1 MYNGA
6 DAHYTGKLKYTC
18 CAVLNILSMWRQI
31 LLPCT
36 TDVRYLHHWWYTL
49 NMGYPWHAMSTIV
62 ASLPWHA
69 VYSICGSYPSNMG
82 TSNISVEYPH
92 NALWMISAMLP
103 MHNSRSCHAVL
114 YILVM
119 SCYISV
125 QAALHI
131 EFKFIQLSLPICH
144 STMTWWL
151 NRSLSDHSRSSNW
164 FSQPVVARCWK
175 SVGILKL
182 ERDSG
187 DSWDSHLILVA
198 AGVFNVA
205 REDYRCNLPQGFSLS
220 LGVLAAVRD
229 FRIRLKDSR
238 NCNQFSFPQGI
249 LIPRIKSTTLV
260 ESLKNCHGQTEQ
272 WEFGEEHASG

>member
-144 STMTWWL
+144 STMTWRL
-151 NRSLSDHSRSSNW
+151 NRSFLDHSRSSNR
-164 FSQPVVARCWK
+164 FSQPVAVGILGVERYSRCWK
-175 SVGILKL
+175 GFSRFSLDSRCR
-182 ERDSG
+182 RDS
-187 DSWDSHLILVA
+187 
-198 AGVFNVA
+198 
-205 REDYRCNLPQGFSLS
+205 RCNLPQGFSLS
-220 LGVLAAVRD
+220 LGIFASAWRILAIAINSR
-229 FRIRLKDSR
+229 FRKG
-238 NCNQFSFPQGI
+238 FSYH
-249 LIPRIKSTTLV
+249 V
-260 ESLKNCHGQTEQ
+260 
-272 WEFGEEHASG
+272 